1 MSAVRRTFMAAKDN
15 KGIIKYVPNA
25 LTIGRLVLTVVFLA
39 MVLLAPEPGSEG
51 LSNYLLIAFIL
62 FVVTGLT
69 DIVDGK
75 VARMYDV
82 TSKFGRIVDPL
93 ADKFLVCGAFIC
105 FAIVGQPTLDNFDL
119 SPKFMAIFYWG
130 TVAIII
136 TRELMVTII
145 RHIAESRGINFGA
158 TVSGKLKMFFQSFSI
173 GMVMVKWAYVS
184 REWGDW
190 FAVVTFA
197 IMLVTTVISGIAAVR
212 RPIK

>member
-1 MSAVRRTFMAAKDN
+1 M
-15 KGIIKYVPNA
+15 
-25 LTIGRLVLTVVFLA
+25 VLTVVFLA
-39 MVLLAPEPGSEG
+39 MILYTPADGSEKS
-51 LSNYLLIAFIL
+51 SNYLLVAFIL

-93 ADKFLVCGAFIC
+93 ADKFLVCGAFLC
-105 FAIVGQPTLDNFDL
+105 FAIVGEPTLNNFGW
-119 SPKFMAIFYWG
+119 SENFMRLFYWG
-130 TVAIII
+130 TFAIII
-136 TRELMVTII
+136 TREVMVTII
-145 RHIAESRGINFGA
+145 RQIAESRGINFGA

-173 GMVMVKWAYVS
+173 GMIMVKWAYVT

-197 IMLVTTVISGIAAVR
+197 IMLATTVISGISAVR
-212 RPIK
+212 RPIKKA

>member
-1 MSAVRRTFMAAKDN
+1 MAAEDD

-25 LTIGRLVLTVVFLA
+25 LTLGRLVLTVVFLA
-39 MVLLAPEPGSEG
+39 MILYTPESGEEKS
-51 LSNYLLIAFIL
+51 SNYLLVAFIL

-75 VARMYDV
+75 VARMFDV

-105 FAIVGQPTLDNFDL
+105 FAIVGQPTLTNL
-119 SPKFMAIFYWG
+119 GWPENIMRLFYWG
-130 TVAIII
+130 TAAIII

-145 RHIAESRGINFGA
+145 RHIAESRGINFAA

-190 FAVVTFA
+190 FAVVTLV
-197 IMLVTTVISGIAAVR
+197 IMLTTTVISGITAVMR
-212 RPIK
+212 RIK

>member
-1 MSAVRRTFMAAKDN
+1 MAAVDN

-39 MVLLAPEPGSEG
+39 MILLAPDTGTKG
-51 LSNYLLIAFIL
+51 ASNYLLVAFIL

-75 VARMYDV
+75 VARMYNV

-105 FAIVGQPTLDNFDL
+105 FAIVGQPTLDNLGLPDR
-119 SPKFMAIFYWG
+119 FMTIFYWG
-130 TVAIII
+130 TAGIII

-145 RHIAESRGINFGA
+145 RQIAESRGINFAA

-173 GMVMVKWAYVS
+173 GTVMVKWAYVT

-190 FAVVTFA
+190 FTVVTFS
-197 IMLVTTVISGIAAVR
+197 IMLVTTVISGISAVR
-212 RPIK
+212 RPIDKQTANSD